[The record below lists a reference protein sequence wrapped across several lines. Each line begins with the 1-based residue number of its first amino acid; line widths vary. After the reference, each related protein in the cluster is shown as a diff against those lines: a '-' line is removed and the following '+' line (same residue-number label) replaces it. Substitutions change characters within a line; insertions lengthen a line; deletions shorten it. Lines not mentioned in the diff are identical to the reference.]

1 MVMNETTAVIVG
13 IDVSKAMLDV
23 AVRPGGRLGQF
34 PNDEAGIDALV
45 ARLKALVPRLIVL
58 EATGGLE
65 MASASALA
73 AAGLPVAVVNPRQV
87 RDFAKATGQLAK
99 TDALDTDILAHFG
112 EVIRPAVRPVKDEEI
127 QALTAL
133 VTRHRQLLGML
144 TAEKNRLP
152 MASAGTR
159 KDIKKNI
166 AWLEKRLKD
175 IDNQTAQCIKDS
187 PLWLAKDRLLRGVPG
202 IGPVTSSL
210 LLAGL
215 PELGRLN
222 RREIASL
229 VGLAPFNRDSGTLQG
244 NRLGRTRP
252 GALSTLHGDAF
263 SRSLQR
269 QPPRFL

>member
-1 MVMNETTAVIVG
+1 MNETTAGIVG

-73 AAGLPVAVVNPRQV
+73 AAGLPVAVVNPREV
-87 RDFAKATGQLAK
+87 RDFAKARAE

-210 LLAGL
+210 PLAGL

-229 VGLAPFNRDSGTLQG
+229 VGLAPFNRDSGTL
-244 NRLGRTRP
+244 
-252 GALSTLHGDAF
+252 
-263 SRSLQR
+263 
-269 QPPRFL
+269 

>member
-1 MVMNETTAVIVG
+1 MFVF
-13 IDVSKAMLDV
+13 DVSKAMLDV
-23 AVRPGGRLGQF
+23 AVRPGGRLGKF
-34 PNDEAGIDALV
+34 PNDEVGIDALV

-73 AAGLPVAVVNPRQV
+73 TAGLLVAVVNPRQV

-112 EVIRPAVRPVKDEEI
+112 KVIRPAVRPVKDEEI

-159 KDIKKNI
+159 KDIKKNNI

-210 LLAGL
+210 LPAGL

-244 NRLGRTRP
+244 KRTVWGGRAQVRSVLYMAT
-252 GALSTLHGDAF
+252 LSAV
-263 SRSLQR
+263 RCNASLR
-269 QPPRFL
+269 GFL